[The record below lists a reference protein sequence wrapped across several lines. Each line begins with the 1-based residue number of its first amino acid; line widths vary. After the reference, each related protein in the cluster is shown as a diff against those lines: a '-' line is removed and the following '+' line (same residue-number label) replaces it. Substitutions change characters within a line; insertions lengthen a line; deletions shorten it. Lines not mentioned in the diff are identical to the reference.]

1 MNKRRNEPDKNI
13 TTIGLMKY
21 PLLKFSF
28 LFVHFLNQFWSDMES
43 VFSRISENNK
53 QTNLHAL
60 WIQGS
65 ICNAKSTIAVCIAA
79 HVCTER
85 E

>member
-1 MNKRRNEPDKNI
+1 MD
-13 TTIGLMKY
+13 
-21 PLLKFSF
+21 
-28 LFVHFLNQFWSDMES
+28 S
-43 VFSRISENNK
+43 VFSVISENNK